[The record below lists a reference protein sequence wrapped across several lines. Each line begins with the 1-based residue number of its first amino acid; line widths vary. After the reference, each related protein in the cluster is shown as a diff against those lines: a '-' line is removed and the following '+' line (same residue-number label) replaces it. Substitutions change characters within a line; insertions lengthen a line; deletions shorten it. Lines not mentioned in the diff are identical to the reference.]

1 MEIDYERIIDN
12 ISDGLYIVDTDRKI
26 VHWNKAAERITGYT
40 SAEVVNSHCWDN
52 ILVHVDGDG
61 NRLCHGMC
69 PLAATIRDGGI
80 RDAEI
85 YLHHK
90 DGHRVPV
97 WSRATP
103 LRDAG
108 GTIVGGAELFTD
120 LSHRNA
126 ITLKIQELEALS
138 LLDSLTQLANRRY
151 AEMELKGRLAEME
164 RLGLSFGVL
173 LIDIDHFKRFNDTYG
188 HGVGDLALK
197 TVARTLASTARPFD
211 FFGRWG
217 GEEFV
222 GIIRHVDR
230 VRLETVGKRVRAL
243 VESTKVKTGPSLLN
257 VTVSIGA
264 ALAVP
269 SDSVES
275 LLKRADD
282 LLYASKRRG
291 RNCLTL
297 DQGADG

>member
-1 MEIDYERIIDN
+1 MVIDYESLIAN
-12 ISDGLYIVDTDRKI
+12 ISDGLYIVDNDRRI
-26 VHWNKAAERITGYT
+26 VYWNKAAERITGFT
-40 SAEVVNSHCWDN
+40 FAEVVNSHCWDN
-52 ILVHVDGDG
+52 ILIHVDGDG

-69 PLAATIRDGGI
+69 PLAATIRDGGF

-97 WSRATP
+97 WTRVTP
-103 LRDAG
+103 LRDAH

-120 LSHRNA
+120 LSNRNA
-126 ITLKIQELEALS
+126 ITLKIQELETLS

-188 HGVGDLALK
+188 HAVGDLALK
-197 TVARTLASTARPFD
+197 TVAKTLASTARPFD

-230 VRLETVGKRVRAL
+230 VRLATVGKRVCAL
-243 VESTKVKTGPSLLN
+243 VENTKVKSGTFVLN

-264 ALAVP
+264 ALAAP
-269 SDSVES
+269 SDSIES
-275 LLKRADD
+275 LLKKADD
-282 LLYASKRRG
+282 LLYRSKRRG

-297 DQGADG
+297 DQAVEE